1 MVEDY
6 DNARSLCYNAELL
19 DALFTQST
27 RLKFVFDSG
36 NFLFAGEDALENLQ
50 RFKDRVDN
58 IHLKDRAAENDM
70 RCVPAGTGCIPMEDI
85 LRIMEENGYPGW
97 YTIEQ
102 YGSRNMLS
110 DSQESINNI
119 RTLLNGLKK

>member
-1 MVEDY
+1 MKKI
-6 DNARSLCYNAELL
+6 LL
-19 DALFTQST
+19 LAAMTTLLFSACQKKT
-27 RLKFVFDSG
+27 G
-36 NFLFAGEDALENLQ
+36 LFAGEDALENLQ
-50 RFKDRVDN
+50 RFKDRVAH

-70 RCVPAGTGCIPMEDI
+70 RCVPAGTGCIPMADI
-85 LRIMEENGYPGW
+85 LRTMEGSGYQGW

>member
-1 MVEDY
+1 MED
-6 DNARSLCYNAELL
+6 A
-19 DALFTQST
+19 ALAFMKERAFTQ
-27 RLKFVFDSG
+27 LLLVPGLMDEK
-36 NFLFAGEDALENLQ
+36 AGQAERDAV
-50 RFKDRVDN
+50 R
-58 IHLKDRAAENDM
+58 
-70 RCVPAGTGCIPMEDI
+70 AGTGCIPMADI
-85 LRIMEENGYPGW
+85 LRIMQESGYPGW

>member
-1 MVEDY
+1 MKER
-6 DNARSLCYNAELL
+6 A
-19 DALFTQST
+19 FTQ
-27 RLKFVFDSG
+27 LLLVPGLMDEK
-36 NFLFAGEDALENLQ
+36 AGQAERDA
-50 RFKDRVDN
+50 V
-58 IHLKDRAAENDM
+58 RAAENDM
-70 RCVPAGTGCIPMEDI
+70 RCVPAGTGCIPMADI
-85 LRIMEENGYPGW
+85 LRIMQESGYPGW